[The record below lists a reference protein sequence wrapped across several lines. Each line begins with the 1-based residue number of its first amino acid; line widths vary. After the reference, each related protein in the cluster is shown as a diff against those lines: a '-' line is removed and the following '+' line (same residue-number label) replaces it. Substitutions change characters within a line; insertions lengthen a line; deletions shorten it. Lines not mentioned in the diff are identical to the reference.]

1 MTQINAVRISQPKFE
16 CIVTERGH
24 YYVYIKSCGEIL
36 WSMIPDGLTPDGV
49 DMFLHITKPN
59 WEKPKK
65 GLLADNACIH
75 ALNKRFKVEAKVVS
89 TIILAQTPAAKNR
102 LNKILA
108 NWKQIA
114 DMDSPSEL
122 ATKIGKRIFEIGN
135 EPDAPCSRIQFMSK
149 GKGGTEKAQGG
160 LCLSSLVREIE
171 LLLREEADKA
181 VALKRDLQTVIRV
194 ARRNLERP
202 HGTIETIARKHGIS
216 SQ

>member
-1 MTQINAVRISQPKFE
+1 
-16 CIVTERGH
+16 
-24 YYVYIKSCGEIL
+24 
-36 WSMIPDGLTPDGV
+36 MIPDGLTPDGV
-49 DMFLHITKPN
+49 DMFLHTTKPN

-135 EPDAPCSRIQFMSK
+135 EPFMSK

-160 LCLSSLVREIE
+160 LCLSSLIREIE
-171 LLLREEADKA
+171 LLLCEEADKS
-181 VALKRDLQTVIRV
+181 VALKRDLQTVIKV
-194 ARRNLERP
+194 ARRNLDRP
-202 HGTIETIARKHGIS
+202 HGTIETIARKHNFEPIGS
-216 SQ
+216 KGGDPHRKPKQTK